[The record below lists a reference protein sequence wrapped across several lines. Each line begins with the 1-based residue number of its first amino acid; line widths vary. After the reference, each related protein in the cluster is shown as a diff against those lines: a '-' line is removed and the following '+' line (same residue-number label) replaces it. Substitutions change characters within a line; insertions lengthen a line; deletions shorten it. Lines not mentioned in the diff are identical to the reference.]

1 MRSLHEGWCP
11 GRAETRERGSVALGG
26 CSSAFLLRLPP
37 RAIQPGPP
45 KAGHAQLFIEFL
57 ALEENEDLRFL
68 KTAQTFTIFGA

>member
-1 MRSLHEGWCP
+1 MT
-11 GRAETRERGSVALGG
+11 RAETRERGSVALGG

-37 RAIQPGPP
+37 RAIQPGLP

-57 ALEENEDLRFL
+57 ALEENEDLRFFL